1 MDEAEKFDI
10 ENKSPNTEDNTDTEN
25 KSEHHHS
32 HHSDSHHSDSHHSG
46 SHHSGSGRSKSG
58 HHSGRSHHGENKND
72 AFRKSRKEAAFKL
85 LRRIVF
91 FDVLIILVI
100 LIIWALAHPNK
111 NLNEVTTRD
120 TELTDKTQASLQ
132 INELQAEIDS
142 LKEKLSEYENEI
154 TLLEEKLAAAGA
166 GESISQKS
174 ADNGSDS
181 GSDSAQ

>member
-25 KSEHHHS
+25 KSEHHH
-32 HHSDSHHSDSHHSG
+32 SHHSDSHHSG

-120 TELTDKTQASLQ
+120 PELTDKTQASLQ